1 MVGKVSTGRRKMVS
15 NVRASIG
22 VSALIGLTLSVL
34 LMLMATAP
42 AQAQALTDCEAEITQ
57 LKSLTENATF
67 LGKNAAKTEE
77 GLLLKLD
84 NASAKLDEGKYQD
97 AIDKL
102 TDFKNTVIAL
112 DAGGKIDPDNDIN
125 ASDLEAGADKA
136 ISCVQS
142 LIDAQAPTAV

>member
-1 MVGKVSTGRRKMVS
+1 VS

-22 VSALIGLTLSVL
+22 VSVLIGLTLSVL

-42 AQAQALTDCEAEITQ
+42 AQAQT
-57 LKSLTENATF
+57 LTECQAKIADLRLETDNATF
-67 LGKNAAKTEE
+67 LGKNPAKAEE

-84 NASAKLDEGKYQD
+84 NANEKLVIEGKYQD

-112 DAGGKIDPDNDIN
+112 NEGGKVDPDDATELI
-125 ASDLEAGADKA
+125 AGADEA
-136 ISCVQS
+136 ITCVDGLRLQ
-142 LIDAQAPTAV
+142 AQAPTAA

>member
-1 MVGKVSTGRRKMVS
+1 MVS

-22 VSALIGLTLSVL
+22 GSSLIGLTLSVL

-42 AQAQALTDCEAEITQ
+42 AQARTLTDCQAEITQ

-84 NASAKLDEGKYQD
+84 NARAKLDEGKYQD

-112 DAGGKIDPDNDIN
+112 DAGGKIDPDNPTN
-125 ASDLEAGADKA
+125 ASVLIAEADEA
-136 ISCVQS
+136 IACVQG
-142 LIDAQAPTAV
+142 LIDAQAPTAA

>member
-1 MVGKVSTGRRKMVS
+1 VS
-15 NVRASIG
+15 NVRANIG
-22 VSALIGLTLSVL
+22 VGLLLGLTLSL
-34 LMLMATAP
+34 LMWVSASP
-42 AQAQALTDCEAEITQ
+42 AQAETVTDCQAEITD
-57 LKSLTENATF
+57 LKSLTISATF
-67 LGKNAAKTEE
+67 LGKNAAKAED

-84 NASAKLDEGKYQD
+84 AASAKLDEGKYQD

-125 ASDLEAGADKA
+125 ASDLEAGADEA

-142 LIDAQAPTAV
+142 LIDAQAPTAA

>member
-1 MVGKVSTGRRKMVS
+1 MVS

-22 VSALIGLTLSVL
+22 VSVLIGLTLSVL

-42 AQAQALTDCEAEITQ
+42 AQAQTLTDCQAEITD
-57 LKSLTENATF
+57 LKSLTVSATF
-67 LGKNAAKTEE
+67 LGKSAAKAEE

-84 NASAKLDEGKYQD
+84 NASVKLDEGKYQD

-125 ASDLEAGADKA
+125 ASDLGAGADEA
-136 ISCVQS
+136 IAYVQG
-142 LIDAQAPTAV
+142 LIDVQAPTAA

>member
-1 MVGKVSTGRRKMVS
+1 MVS

-22 VSALIGLTLSVL
+22 VGLLVGLTLSVL

-42 AQAQALTDCEAEITQ
+42 AQAQPLTDCQAEITD
-57 LKSLTENATF
+57 LKSLTVSATF
-67 LGKNAAKTEE
+67 LGKNAAKAEE

-84 NASAKLDEGKYQD
+84 NASVKLDEGKYQD

-125 ASDLEAGADKA
+125 ASDLGAGADEA
-136 ISCVQS
+136 IAYVQG
-142 LIDAQAPTAV
+142 LIDVQAPTAA

>member
-1 MVGKVSTGRRKMVS
+1 MW
-15 NVRASIG
+15 
-22 VSALIGLTLSVL
+22 VSAS
-34 LMLMATAP
+34 P
-42 AQAQALTDCEAEITQ
+42 AQAETVTDCQAEITD
-57 LKSLTENATF
+57 LKSLTISATF
-67 LGKNAAKTEE
+67 FGKNAAKAED

-84 NASAKLDEGKYQD
+84 AASAKLDEGKYQD

-125 ASDLEAGADKA
+125 ASDLEAGADEA

-142 LIDAQAPTAV
+142 LIDAQAPTAA

>member
-1 MVGKVSTGRRKMVS
+1 VS

-22 VSALIGLTLSVL
+22 VGLLLGLTLSL
-34 LMLMATAP
+34 LMWGLSASP
-42 AQAQALTDCEAEITQ
+42 AQAATVTDCQAEITD
-57 LKSLTENATF
+57 LKSLTISATF
-67 LGKNAAKTEE
+67 FGKNAAKAED

-84 NASAKLDEGKYQD
+84 AASAKLDEGKYQD

-125 ASDLEAGADKA
+125 ASDLEAGADEA

-142 LIDAQAPTAV
+142 LIDAQAPTAA

>member
-1 MVGKVSTGRRKMVS
+1 MVS

-22 VSALIGLTLSVL
+22 VGLLLGLTLSLFMWVS
-34 LMLMATAP
+34 ASP
-42 AQAQALTDCEAEITQ
+42 AQAATVTDCQAEITD
-57 LKSLTENATF
+57 LKSLTVSATF
-67 LGKNAAKTEE
+67 LGKNATKAED

-84 NASAKLDEGKYQD
+84 AASAKVDEGKYQD

-102 TDFKNTVIAL
+102 ADFKNTVIAL

-136 ISCVQS
+136 IACVQE
-142 LIDAQAPTAV
+142 LIDAQAPTAA